1 MINQLIL
8 DTDERL
14 GLSLQSLTG
23 EDDWAPTNFNPLF
36 DQDAVDNL
44 RSLIQRAALHYQ
56 RYGYAIQ
63 TREYRVALA
72 LAESLSATIR
82 AVNTRFARTE
92 SRMARAL
99 NRTRVERIELRDLV
113 ISQAEE
119 LALLKCGLDT
129 QADSEPQVV
138 EVDTPIPNHPKALLR
153 EELDAALLASSGTGT
168 GYASGHGTPNIV
180 TSDWLP
186 SPLDHLGR
194 RTARFQDQT
203 VVSGKCVQVAD
214 LNLALKLSNTNF
226 CSCYRRCT

>member
-23 EDDWAPTNFNPLF
+23 EDDRAATHFNPLF
-36 DQDAVDNL
+36 DQDVVDNL

-56 RYGYAIQ
+56 RYGYTIQ

-92 SRMARAL
+92 SRVARAL
-99 NRTRVERIELRDLV
+99 NRNRVERIELRDLV

-119 LALLKCGLDT
+119 LALLKCGLATDSDP
-129 QADSEPQVV
+129 QAV
-138 EVDTPIPNHPKALLR
+138 EVDTPLPNHPKALLR
-153 EELDAALLASSGTGT
+153 EELDAALLASSGAGT
-168 GYASGHGTPNIV
+168 GYASGHDTPNIV

-186 SPLDHLGR
+186 SPFVHLGR
-194 RTARFQDQT
+194 CTARSQDQT

-226 CSCYRRCT
+226 CS